1 MIRNKQAGHNRY
13 WKKNESKKTAGHSYG
28 KEEKVRYI
36 YLIMC
41 APKKYK
47 FTNTMQKR
55 DSNKEAQNFKI
66 KGRSRK
72 RQQSTQRIF

>member
-1 MIRNKQAGHNRY
+1 MIRNKKAGHNRY

-41 APKKYK
+41 TKKIQIHEH
-47 FTNTMQKR
+47 NA
-55 DSNKEAQNFKI
+55 KERLQ
-66 KGRSRK
+66 
-72 RQQSTQRIF
+72 